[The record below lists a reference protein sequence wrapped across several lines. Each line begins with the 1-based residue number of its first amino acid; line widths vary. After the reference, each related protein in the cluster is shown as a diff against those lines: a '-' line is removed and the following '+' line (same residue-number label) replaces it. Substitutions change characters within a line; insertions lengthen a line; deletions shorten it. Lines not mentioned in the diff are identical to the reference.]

1 MQQAVTTPLFRSV
14 VVGGLLLGLTAF
26 GPMFKHHETKSAMV
40 TKRLAL
46 HTVVEPTAIYLSA
59 WRNGDVTV
67 QFEKGELRPITFRVR
82 ATIPDGCRW
91 EGTET
96 LVPIDEKMFTY
107 DYEEEILSCPPGT
120 ESTYRKTPRT
130 GLVTVED

>member
-1 MQQAVTTPLFRSV
+1 MQQAVTAPRFRSIAI
-14 VVGGLLLGLTAF
+14 GGLLLALTIGA
-26 GPMFKHHETKSAMV
+26 PMVKATTTSDDGMV

-67 QFEKGELRPITFRVR
+67 QFEKGEIRPITFRVR

-96 LVPIDEKMFTY
+96 LIPIDDKMFTY
-107 DYEEEILSCPPGT
+107 EYSEEILSCPPGT

-130 GLVTVED
+130 GLVTVE

>member
-1 MQQAVTTPLFRSV
+1 MQHAVTTPLFRSV

-26 GPMFKHHETKSAMV
+26 GATMKSSRGPEMV

-59 WRNGDVTV
+59 WRKGDVTV

-82 ATIPDGCRW
+82 GTIPDGCRW

-96 LVPIDEKMFTY
+96 LIPIDNKTFTY
-107 DYEEEILSCPPGT
+107 EYSEEILSCPPGT

-130 GLVTVED
+130 GLVTVE